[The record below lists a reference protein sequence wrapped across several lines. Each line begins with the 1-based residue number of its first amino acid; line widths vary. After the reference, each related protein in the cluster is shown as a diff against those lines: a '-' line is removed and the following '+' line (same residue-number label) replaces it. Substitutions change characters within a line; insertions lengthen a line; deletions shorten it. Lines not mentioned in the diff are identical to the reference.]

1 MRCRVSAVSRFGC
14 SHSVPEKKFR
24 QNRFR
29 QKSVTRDCGS
39 KEFSWK
45 VPAPKT
51 NPVKSLPAK
60 IHYTD
65 LRLKG
70 IFVESAGTEKQIRQ
84 NRIRQKSGAR
94 DCGSKEFSWKVLA
107 AKNKSGK
114 TASGKNPEYGIADQR
129 NFRGKCRYR
138 KKSVYFFMGIDG
150 DQNYF

>member
-45 VPAPKT
+45 VPAPKNKSGKIASGKNPEHGNAAQRNFRKTCRQQKT
-51 NPVKSLPAK
+51 NPVKLLPAE
-60 IHYTD
+60 IRNTG
-65 LRLKG
+65 LRLKV
-70 IFVESAGTEKQIRQ
+70 IFVERAGSKKQIRQ

-94 DCGSKEFSWKVLA
+94 ECGSKEFS
-107 AKNKSGK
+107 
-114 TASGKNPEYGIADQR
+114 
-129 NFRGKCRYR
+129 
-138 KKSVYFFMGIDG
+138 
-150 DQNYF
+150 